1 MFKQRFENG
10 DDMNGFLS
18 TLIFDAEKIDYL
30 RYTWHIYHFH
40 LFKTVFKEIDNMI
53 PGNLSPKIITSKDIY
68 DLYRHKLNVCFE
80 FEGKGYM
87 SLEHSL

>member
-1 MFKQRFENG
+1 
-10 DDMNGFLS
+10 
-18 TLIFDAEKIDYL
+18 
-30 RYTWHIYHFH
+30 
-40 LFKTVFKEIDNMI
+40 MI